1 MICRIKVSFVLN
13 MRSYHMET
21 LLDLIP
27 YLKFTSEAAVRA
39 QMVINTF

>member
-1 MICRIKVSFVLN
+1 
-13 MRSYHMET
+13 MET

-39 QMVINTF
+39 QMVINTFQSLALLGP